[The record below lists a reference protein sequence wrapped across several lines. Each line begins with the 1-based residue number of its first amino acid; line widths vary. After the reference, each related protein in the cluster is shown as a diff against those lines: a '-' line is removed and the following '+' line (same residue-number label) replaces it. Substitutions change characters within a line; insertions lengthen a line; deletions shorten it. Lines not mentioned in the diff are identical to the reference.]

1 MSRAHDDSKGR
12 VSSILICV
20 HQSKT
25 TNSRNREKWFKICL
39 DELGL
44 LKVQKITMLFKIGC
58 GMDKD
63 SRPNYLKMI
72 KEFARQYNKHV
83 IIVVP
88 DQSKFPNTYKTSGS
102 DFTSQSSTN
111 LPHGHTR

>member
-1 MSRAHDDSKGR
+1 MTLYG
-12 VSSILICV
+12 
-20 HQSKT
+20 
-25 TNSRNREKWFKICL
+25 FKICL
-39 DELGL
+39 VTSDPG
-44 LKVQKITMLFKIGC
+44 G
-58 GMDKD
+58 
-63 SRPNYLKMI
+63 RPNYLKMI

-111 LPHGHTR
+111 LPHGHTFILRRVLV

>member
-1 MSRAHDDSKGR
+1 MKYSSPRGLEEKIEKNGSRIA
-12 VSSILICV
+12 
-20 HQSKT
+20 
-25 TNSRNREKWFKICL
+25 

-44 LKVQKITMLFKIGC
+44 LKVEKIAMPFKIGC
-58 GMDKD
+58 GMTKGHW
-63 SRPNYLKMI
+63 PNYLKMI

-111 LPHGHTR
+111 LPHGRR